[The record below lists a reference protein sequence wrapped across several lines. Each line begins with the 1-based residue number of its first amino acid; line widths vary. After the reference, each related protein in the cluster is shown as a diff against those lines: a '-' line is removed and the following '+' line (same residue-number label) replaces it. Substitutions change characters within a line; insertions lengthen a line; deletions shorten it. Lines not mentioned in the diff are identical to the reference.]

1 MINPYAIGF
10 VCVAAL
16 AAAGVDYFDQSRK
29 AGMAVGQMGL
39 MSYVDTIP
47 QRFSAAKQEK
57 RQAEAER
64 ERKAAWALGGVQFL
78 PEAPEGWSRR
88 ALLEGDDSAIMPPES
103 GSGAEDGVGQ
113 SLLEQMEAREKV
125 KKTKK
130 RAERSFVYERGTET
144 VFVEVET
151 RARPDSN
158 SLVGLVGAT
167 LDGQDFG
174 AFEDILGYDTIGGVA
189 YTETLGD
196 DGARE
201 YHYRVIEGTIGFGH
215 ELGLTVHANASRAST
230 NEILAAIDYD
240 GLNRL
245 LPVPMP

>member
-88 ALLEGDDSAIMPPES
+88 ALLEGDDSAIMPPER
-103 GSGAEDGVGQ
+103 GS
-113 SLLEQMEAREKV
+113 
-125 KKTKK
+125 
-130 RAERSFVYERGTET
+130 ET

-151 RARPDSN
+151 RARPDSDSN

-201 YHYRVIEGTIGFGH
+201 YHFRVLEGTIGFGH
-215 ELGLTVHANASRAST
+215 EVGLTVHANASRAST